1 MPSGTRTSVTS
12 LTIPLNSPLGKCL
25 LLMSTVL
32 ALVVWED
39 LAIKGGIT
47 LSESSLYSTWYS
59 GHLGLLVAEKGVT
72 VLYGV
77 ITPVTRKKYDLCCS
91 MGAKSSRGPED
102 LIENFL
108 LVY

>member
-1 MPSGTRTSVTS
+1 M
-12 LTIPLNSPLGKCL
+12 L
-25 LLMSTVL
+25 LISTVL
-32 ALVVWED
+32 ALVAWED

-47 LSESSLYSTWYS
+47 LSESSLYSAWYS